1 MNECAARNCS
11 NIFLFPP
18 RNRQDFVILNL
29 WTFWLRR
36 LSAFV
41 WPLKKVARGMKDQTN
56 EIISQTLC
64 LDSIQSYCLI
74 KIKKE
79 TDLSYEGVE
88 MVLKWP
94 SCWEKFMEEGIIVK
108 HDPLGYS
115 DTPGDADKRIPV
127 RTVHDLRA
135 IEGCPWLRHGGAEGD
150 TCLRADQ
157 SNLGREDPASDGWQY
172 NSEGLGTSFLDWVC
186 LQCWWTI
193 QKEGGKFVFSKV
205 QLHFKSL
212 SVKPPNC
219 LLYPSIPFWLS

>member
-1 MNECAARNCS
+1 
-11 NIFLFPP
+11 
-18 RNRQDFVILNL
+18 
-29 WTFWLRR
+29 
-36 LSAFV
+36 
-41 WPLKKVARGMKDQTN
+41 MK
-56 EIISQTLC
+56 
-64 LDSIQSYCLI
+64 
-74 KIKKE
+74 
-79 TDLSYEGVE
+79 
-88 MVLKWP
+88 VLKWWKQP
-94 SCWEKFMEEGIIVK
+94 SCWGKFMEEGIIVK
-108 HDPLGYS
+108 HDPLGDS

-127 RTVHDLRA
+127 RTGHDLRA

-205 QLHFKSL
+205 QLHFKSP

-219 LLYPSIPFWLS
+219 LLYPSFHSGFPKQEIKAITNKVFSLNRHILMGWAQGKNH